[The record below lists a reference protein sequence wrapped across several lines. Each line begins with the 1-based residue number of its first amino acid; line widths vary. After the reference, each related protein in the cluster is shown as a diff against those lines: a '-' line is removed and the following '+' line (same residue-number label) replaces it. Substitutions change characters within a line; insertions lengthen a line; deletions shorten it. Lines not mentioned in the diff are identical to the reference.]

1 MSEDIQYTLKYKI
14 KEETSIDDLKKG
26 NLVISKQIHDQYK
39 HNKNA
44 ELLKHINDHIC
55 VIVGIRY
62 YFKTPKYKLQK
73 LFDESPYDIDFTP
86 DQLLKLEKVKESTG
100 GKRKTI
106 RRKSKNRKTKKK
118 INGGRTLASG
128 EDTPAQKK
136 TQENIFQN
144 KQEKERIEKE
154 REDTARILAEPLERI
169 VPIIGRR

>member
-118 INGGRTLASG
+118 INGGKTLG
-128 EDTPAQKK
+128 LNEKRPETQTEKRWRNENEEIKRKKQEEDKRIKQEEDTK
-136 TQENIFQN
+136 
-144 KQEKERIEKE
+144 
-154 REDTARILAEPLERI
+154 RILNKSLRYW
-169 VPIIGRR
+169 

>member
-1 MSEDIQYTLKYKI
+1 MPEYTVKYKI

-118 INGGRTLASG
+118 INGGGTGVAPKVIERQHKID
-128 EDTPAQKK
+128 EDNAKK
-136 TQENIFQN
+136 
-144 KQEKERIEKE
+144 KKEKEKA
-154 REDTARILAEPLERI
+154 EDQAWENAQFNDRLIRGQ
-169 VPIIGRR
+169 V